1 MTNDIFIW
9 LEFFLKFGKIILKSI
24 LGNAYE
30 SFAANNYPLRGAKMT
45 LWEGG
50 TRTPAMI
57 HSPTYLP
64 SGKVSDLWLHVTDW

>member
-1 MTNDIFIW
+1 MIYSHGWI
-9 LEFFLKFGKIILKSI
+9 FFLKIGKMLKSI

-64 SGKVSDLWLHVTDW
+64 SGKVSNLWLHVTDW